1 MSEPAQD
8 RGARMSTISK
18 IKLVLALVIAL
29 FVTAAVYISAL
40 VLKRQE
46 VLEQVTRY
54 NVAFLLG
61 QAATEHARLEQRL
74 SAFGSGGVSEDE
86 VQLRYDILVSRGTLL
101 AQGDVLDFLETN
113 PDQRATVQALEQ
125 AIKAAEP
132 LVEAIETPGN
142 AAKALKLFSALDA
155 RMVNLASTGNRW
167 GADRVTDDQRQ
178 LISLHLQF
186 SALAAGLIVC
196 GIVLVSLL
204 LWHNLLLT
212 RAQRDLHGLAE
223 QLRGQERAA
232 TAASQAKS
240 EFLAMMSHE
249 IRTPMNA
256 VIGLSAVLANSDLD
270 SEAQHLAHSIH
281 DSSNNL
287 LRLLNDIL
295 DISKLDAGK
304 VELES
309 KTFSLPALIDG
320 AASMFEGQ
328 AHKKGLQLRACVDDR
343 LPGAMVGDEARLR
356 QVVLNL
362 MSNAIKFT
370 DKGHV
375 EIAARCLDRSDGV
388 ATIEV
393 SVTDTGIGIA
403 PDRIGCLFSD
413 FLQVDSSINRRYGG
427 TGLGLAISKRIIQ
440 QMGGDIR
447 VESALN
453 AGSTFRFSLK
463 LPVAEMSGLA
473 SAPESVDDELEQ
485 RLMRLDPPL
494 SILLAED
501 NATNQLV
508 FTKLMQRYG
517 RITVAGNGRI
527 ALDYA
532 AGRIFDVV
540 FMDMRMPEMDGLEAT
555 RAIRA
560 LGGAQGSVPIIAL
573 TANAFADDIKACRD
587 AGMDE
592 FIAKPVRKKTLM
604 EKLAILL
611 EYHPRLRAAGAPAAV
626 APLDA
631 LPLTPPGQVAL
642 ADVEPVLDRAA
653 FDAFAED
660 IGLDGVRETL
670 DVYLADTIERLA
682 LLRQLACATDRAK
695 IKVEAHTLK
704 GSSSTFGL
712 TQLVTLART
721 LEHAAHDIAPDD
733 YRDTLD
739 RIDAAFAA
747 ARGEAEAVMRASERV
762 A

>member
-1 MSEPAQD
+1 
-8 RGARMSTISK
+8 MSTISK
-18 IKLVLALVIAL
+18 IKLMLALVIAL
-29 FVTAAVYISAL
+29 FVTAAIYISAL

-74 SAFGSGGVSEDE
+74 SAHVSGSVTDDE
-86 VQLRYDILVSRGTLL
+86 VQLRYDILVNRTKLL
-101 AQGDVLDFLETN
+101 AQGDVLDFLEAN
-113 PDQRATVQALEQ
+113 PDQRATVRALEQ
-125 AIKAAEP
+125 AVKTMEP
-132 LVEAIETPGN
+132 WVDAIETPGN
-142 AAKALKLFSALDA
+142 DAKALRLLSALDA
-155 RMVNLASTGNRW
+155 RMVNLASAGNRW

-196 GIVLVSLL
+196 GLVLVSLL

-256 VIGLSAVLANSDLD
+256 VIGLSAVLANSNLD

-328 AHKKGLQLRACVDDR
+328 AHKKGLQLRATIDDR

-375 EIAARCLDRSDGV
+375 EIAARCLDRTDTA
-388 ATIEV
+388 ATVEV
-393 SVTDTGIGIA
+393 SVIDSGIGIA
-403 PDRIGCLFSD
+403 SDRVGALFSD

-453 AGSTFRFSLK
+453 AGSQFRFTLT
-463 LPVAEMSGLA
+463 LPVTDVSGLA
-473 SAPESVDDELEQ
+473 SVPESVDDDFE
-485 RLMRLDPPL
+485 RKLMRLDPPL

-517 RITVAGNGRI
+517 HITVAANGRI

-532 AGRIFDVV
+532 AGLMFDVI

-555 RAIRA
+555 RAVRA
-560 LGGAQGSVPIIAL
+560 LGGAQGRVPIIAL

-592 FIAKPVRKKTLM
+592 FIAKPVRKKVLM

-611 EYHPRLRAAGAPAAV
+611 EYHPRLRDAGKPAQPAPFA
-626 APLDA
+626 A
-631 LPLTPPGQVAL
+631 LPLAPPAEVAL
-642 ADVEPVLDRAA
+642 TDVEPVLDRAA

-660 IGLDGVRETL
+660 VGLDGVRETL
-670 DVYLADTIERLA
+670 DVYLAETVERLA
-682 LLRQLACATDRAK
+682 LLRRLSVDADRAK

-712 TQLVTLART
+712 TQLFTLART
-721 LEHAAHDIAPDD
+721 LEHAALQIAPAEYGDM
-733 YRDTLD
+733 LD

-747 ARGEAEAVMRASERV
+747 ARREAEAVMRQSEAV

>member
-1 MSEPAQD
+1 MPGPVQE

-18 IKLVLALVIAL
+18 IKLMLAVVIVL
-29 FVTAAVYISAL
+29 FVSAAVYISAL

-74 SAFGSGGVSEDE
+74 SAFGSGGVTDDE
-86 VQLRYDILVSRGTLL
+86 VQLRYDILVSRAKLL
-101 AQGDVLDFLETN
+101 AQGDVLDFLEAN
-113 PDQRATVQALEQ
+113 PDQRATVHALEQ

-132 LVEAIETPGN
+132 LVDAIGTPGN
-142 AAKALKLFSALDA
+142 AAKALKLLSALDA
-155 RMVNLASTGNRW
+155 RMINLASAGNRW

-186 SALAAGLIVC
+186 SALAGGLIFC

-304 VELES
+304 VNLES

-320 AASMFEGQ
+320 AVSMFEGQ
-328 AHKKGLQLRACVDDR
+328 AHKKGLQLRTGVDEK

-375 EIAARCLDRSDGV
+375 EITARCLGRSDGA
-388 ATIEV
+388 ATVEV
-393 SVTDTGIGIA
+393 SVSDTGIGIA

-447 VESALN
+447 VESALH
-453 AGSTFRFSLK
+453 AGSTFRFTLT
-463 LPVAEMSGLA
+463 LPMAEMSGLA
-473 SAPESVDDELEQ
+473 SVPESIDDEFEG

-517 RITVAGNGRI
+517 HITVAANGRI

-532 AGRIFDVV
+532 AGLVFDVV

-560 LGGAQGSVPIIAL
+560 LGGTQGSVPIIAL

-592 FIAKPVRKKTLM
+592 FIAKPVRKKVLM
-604 EKLAILL
+604 EKLAVLL
-611 EYHPRLRAAGAPAAV
+611 EYHPRLRDAGAV
-626 APLDA
+626 APPA
-631 LPLTPPGQVAL
+631 PFETLPLTPPAQVAL
-642 ADVEPVLDRAA
+642 TDVEPVLDRAA

-670 DVYLADTIERLA
+670 DVYLADTVERLA
-682 LLRQLACATDRAK
+682 LLRRLSCATDRAR

-704 GSSSTFGL
+704 GASSTFGL
-712 TQLVTLART
+712 AQLVTLARM
-721 LEHAAHDIAPDD
+721 LEHAAHEIAPGD

-747 ARGEAEAVMRASERV
+747 ARREAEAVLRESEPV

>member
-1 MSEPAQD
+1 
-8 RGARMSTISK
+8 MSTFNK
-18 IKLVLALVIAL
+18 IKLVLAVVIAL
-29 FVTAAVYISAL
+29 FVTAAVYISML

-74 SAFGSGGVSEDE
+74 SAFGAGGVSDDE
-86 VQLRYDILVSRGTLL
+86 VQLRYDILVNRTKLL
-101 AQGDVLDFLETN
+101 AQGDVLDFLEHN
-113 PDQRATVQALEQ
+113 PEHRATVQALEQ

-132 LVEAIETPGN
+132 LIDAIETPGN
-142 AAKALKLFSALDA
+142 AAKVLRLVSALDA
-155 RMVNLASTGNRW
+155 RMVSLAAAGNRW

-186 SALAAGLIVC
+186 SALAGGLIVC

-309 KTFSLPALIDG
+309 KTFSLGALIDS
-320 AASMFEGQ
+320 AVSMFEGQ
-328 AHKKGLQLRACVDDR
+328 AHKKGLVIRAAVDNA
-343 LPGAMVGDEARLR
+343 LPGALAGDEARLR

-375 EIAARCLDRSDGV
+375 EIAARCLGR
-388 ATIEV
+388 
-393 SVTDTGIGIA
+393 TDTAATVEVTVSDSGIGIA
-403 PDRIGCLFSD
+403 GDRIGALFSD

-440 QMGGDIR
+440 QMGGDIA
-447 VESALN
+447 VTSALN
-453 AGSTFRFSLK
+453 AGSTFRFTLT
-463 LPVAEMSGLA
+463 LPVADICTLA
-473 SAPESVDDELEQ
+473 ETATDGAAGSIDDEFEQ
-485 RLMRLDPPL
+485 KLMRLDPPL

-517 RITVAGNGRI
+517 HITVAANGRI

-532 AGRIFDVV
+532 AGLVFDVV

-560 LGGAQGSVPIIAL
+560 LGGAQGRVPIIAL

-592 FIAKPVRKKTLM
+592 FVAKPVRKKVLM
-604 EKLAILL
+604 EKLAVLL
-611 EYHPRLRAAGAPAAV
+611 AYHPQLRDASAPALP
-626 APLDA
+626 APLAA
-631 LPLTPPGQVAL
+631 LPVTPPAEVAL
-642 ADVEPVLDRAA
+642 TDVEPVLDRSVL
-653 FDAFAED
+653 DAFAEE
-660 IGLDGVRETL
+660 IGLDGVQETFE
-670 DVYLADTIERLA
+670 VYVADSVERLA
-682 LLRQLACATDRAK
+682 LLRRLSCDADRAK
-695 IKVEAHTLK
+695 IKIEAHTLK

-712 TQLVTLART
+712 ARLVTLART
-721 LEHAAHDIAPDD
+721 LEHAAHEIAPDD
-733 YRDTLD
+733 YRDLLD
-739 RIDAAFAA
+739 RIDAVFAA
-747 ARGEAEAVMRASERV
+747 GRQEAEAAMGEGVEP
-762 A
+762 

>member
-1 MSEPAQD
+1 
-8 RGARMSTISK
+8 MSTISK
-18 IKLVLALVIAL
+18 IKLMLAVVIIL

-74 SAFGSGGVSEDE
+74 SAHVSGSVTDDE
-86 VQLRYDILVSRGTLL
+86 VQLRYDILVNRTKLL
-101 AQGDVLDFLETN
+101 AQGDVLDFLDSN
-113 PDQRATVQALEQ
+113 PDQRATVQALERAAKAMEPWID
-125 AIKAAEP
+125 AIG
-132 LVEAIETPGN
+132 TPGN
-142 AAKALKLFSALDA
+142 AGKALRLLSALDA
-155 RMVNLASTGNRW
+155 RMVSLASAGNRW

-178 LISLHLQF
+178 LISLHLRF
-186 SALAAGLIVC
+186 SALAGGLIVC
-196 GIVLVSLL
+196 GIVLVTLL
-204 LWHNLLLT
+204 VWHNMLLT

-223 QLRGQERAA
+223 RLRGQERTA

-256 VIGLSAVLANSDLD
+256 VIGLSAVLANSNLD
-270 SEAQHLAHSIH
+270 TEAQHLAHSIH

-309 KTFSLPALIDG
+309 KTFSLAALIDG
-320 AASMFEGQ
+320 AVSMFEGQ
-328 AHKKGLQLRACVDDR
+328 AVKKGLVARAVIDDR

-370 DKGHV
+370 DQGHI
-375 EIAARCLDRSDGV
+375 EIGARCLGRTDGD

-393 SVTDTGIGIA
+393 CVTDTGIGIA
-403 PDRIGCLFSD
+403 PDRIGCLFGD

-447 VESALN
+447 VESTPH
-453 AGSTFRFSLK
+453 AGSTFRFTLT
-463 LPVAEMSGLA
+463 LPVADTCTLA
-473 SAPESVDDELEQ
+473 ESAAESAVESVDDEFERKLMDLE
-485 RLMRLDPPL
+485 PPL

-517 RITVAGNGRI
+517 HITVAANGRI

-532 AGRIFDVV
+532 AGLAFDVV

-560 LGGAQGSVPIIAL
+560 LGGVQGRVPIIAL

-592 FIAKPVRKKTLM
+592 FIAKPVRKKVLM
-604 EKLAILL
+604 EKLSVLL
-611 EYHPRLRAAGAPAAV
+611 AYHPQLRDASAPALPL
-626 APLDA
+626 PLDT
-631 LPLTPPGQVAL
+631 LPLTPPAEVAL

-660 IGLDGVRETL
+660 IGLDGVKETL
-670 DVYLADTIERLA
+670 EVYLADTVDRLA
-682 LLRQLACATDRAK
+682 LLRRLSCDTDRAK

-712 TQLVTLART
+712 TQLVALART

-733 YRDTLD
+733 YRDLLD

-747 ARGEAEAVMRASERV
+747 ARREAEAAVGENV
-762 A
+762 V

>member
-1 MSEPAQD
+1 MTTL
-8 RGARMSTISK
+8 GK
-18 IKLVLALVIAL
+18 IKLVLAVVIAL
-29 FVTAAVYISAL
+29 FVTAAVYISML

-74 SAFGSGGVSEDE
+74 SAFGAGGVTDDE
-86 VQLRYDILVSRGTLL
+86 VQLRYDILVNRTKLL
-101 AQGDVLDFLETN
+101 AQGDVLDFLEHN
-113 PDQRATVQALEQ
+113 QEHRATVQALEQ

-132 LVEAIETPGN
+132 LVDAIEKPGN
-142 AAKALKLFSALDA
+142 ATKVLRLLAALDA
-155 RMVNLASTGNRW
+155 RMVSLASAGNRW

-186 SALAAGLIVC
+186 SALAGGLIVC

-223 QLRGQERAA
+223 QLRRQERAA

-256 VIGLSAVLANSDLD
+256 VIGLSAVLANSNID

-309 KTFSLPALIDG
+309 KTFSLSALIDSTV
-320 AASMFEGQ
+320 SMFEGQ
-328 AHKKGLQLRACVDDR
+328 ALKKGLVIRAAVDDG
-343 LPGAMVGDEARLR
+343 LPGAIVGDEARLR

-375 EIAARCLDRSDGV
+375 EIAARCLGRVDAAATLEVTVSD
-388 ATIEV
+388 
-393 SVTDTGIGIA
+393 SGIGIA
-403 PDRIGCLFSD
+403 PDRIGVLFSD

-447 VESALN
+447 VESALS
-453 AGSTFRFSLK
+453 AGSTFGFTLT
-463 LPVAEMSGLA
+463 LPVADMGALA
-473 SAPESVDDELEQ
+473 VGAAESVDDEFE
-485 RLMRLDPPL
+485 RKLMRLDPPL

-517 RITVAGNGRI
+517 HITVAANGRI
-527 ALDYA
+527 AVDHA
-532 AGRIFDVV
+532 AGLVFDVV

-560 LGGAQGSVPIIAL
+560 LGGAQGRVPIIAL

-592 FIAKPVRKKTLM
+592 FIAKPVRKKVLM

-611 EYHPRLRAAGAPAAV
+611 AYHPQLRDASAPALPV
-626 APLDA
+626 PLDA
-631 LPLTPPGQVAL
+631 LPTTPPAEVAL
-642 ADVEPVLDRAA
+642 TDVEPVIDRAA
-653 FDAFAED
+653 LDAFAEE
-660 IGLDGVRETL
+660 IGLDGVKETFE
-670 DVYLADTIERLA
+670 VYLADTIERLA
-682 LLRQLACATDRAK
+682 LLRRLSCDTDRAK
-695 IKVEAHTLK
+695 IKIEAHTLK

-712 TQLVTLART
+712 ARLVTLART
-721 LEHAAHDIAPDD
+721 LEFSAHEITADA
-733 YRDTLD
+733 YRDLLD
-739 RIDAAFAA
+739 RIEVAFAA
-747 ARGEAEAVMRASERV
+747 ARREAGALMSESPSES
-762 A
+762 ALG